1 MKNRKPTEE
10 EIMQQIVYNM
20 VLYLP
25 LQELG
30 EIDNLTVG
38 EIVEKARDYKDSGND
53 VEVETLEML
62 EACLKEES
70 GISDIGNARLTYISF
85 KKDANELVE
94 HGISRKNAELITNPD
109 AMVAVAFVYE
119 GSEAQGIREGL
130 SFVHRGTPGG
140 AWEDNYD
147 MESDCNGSFVKNN
160 HLFESISDRKSVV

>member
-1 MKNRKPTEE
+1 MQQRRTTEE
-10 EIMQQIVYNM
+10 EMIQQIVYNM

-30 EIDNLTVG
+30 DIDGLSIKRV
-38 EIVEKARDYKDSGND
+38 VERAREHKNNGDNVD
-53 VEVETLEML
+53 EVTLEML

-147 MESDCNGSFVKNN
+147 M
-160 HLFESISDRKSVV
+160 